1 MGTRFP
7 PWAASLTQQGVR
19 GAAGQILAQIL
30 AREADGLARIRILT
44 GDLGS
49 HRTGPK
55 GLQGNEKVAI
65 GGR

>member
-7 PWAASLTQQGVR
+7 PWAASLTQQRVR
-19 GAAGQILAQIL
+19 GAAGQILAQ
-30 AREADGLARIRILT
+30 EADGLARIRILT

-55 GLQGNEKVAI
+55 GLQGNEKVAM

>member
-19 GAAGQILAQIL
+19 GAAGQIL

-55 GLQGNEKVAI
+55 GLQGNEKVAM